1 MKRSKFVWMLAAA
14 TAFVLASI
22 SGSHAESTLDQII
35 KRGKVLIAIDPGAP
49 PYSSMNAGQQMVG
62 SDVESAQLLAHDL
75 GVKLEVVQTNGQSRI
90 PNLLSGKAD
99 LVMATFS
106 ITPER
111 AKAVAFSNP
120 YGVIHSVLLAPRAAN
135 IHGPADLVGKKI
147 GVTRGTTQEPA
158 IAATAPPGTQI
169 IRLDDDATSLA
180 ALASGQIDG
189 LATVDNRALV
199 LNARFPDKHFEVKY
213 DVEPQLY
220 YAIGLRHGDPDLLH
234 WVNTWIFVNLH
245 NGKLGKI
252 YQTWLKAPLPELPAF

>member
-1 MKRSKFVWMLAAA
+1 MKRLSFITAMLAAIM
-14 TAFVLASI
+14 VLLAVAPA
-22 SGSHAESTLDQII
+22 SHAQTLDEVM
-35 KRGKVLIAIDPGAP
+35 KRGKVRIAIDPGAP
-49 PYSSMNAGQQMVG
+49 PYSSMNAQQQMEG
-62 SDVESAQLLAHDL
+62 SAVESAQLLAKDL
-75 GVKLEVVQTNGQSRI
+75 GVELEIVQTNGQGRI
-90 PNLLSGKAD
+90 PALLSGKAD

-111 AKAVAFSNP
+111 AKSVSFSNP
-120 YGVIHSVLLAPRAAN
+120 YGVIHSVLLAPQATA

-158 IAATAPPGTQI
+158 IAATAPQGTQI
-169 IRLDDDATSLA
+169 VRLDDDATSLA

-199 LNARFPDKHFEVKY
+199 LNKRFPDKHFEVKY

-220 YAIGLRHGDPDLLH
+220 YAIGMRRGDPDLLR
-234 WVNTWIFVNLH
+234 WVNTWVFVNLH

-252 YQTWLKAPLPELPAF
+252 YQAWLQAPLPELPAF